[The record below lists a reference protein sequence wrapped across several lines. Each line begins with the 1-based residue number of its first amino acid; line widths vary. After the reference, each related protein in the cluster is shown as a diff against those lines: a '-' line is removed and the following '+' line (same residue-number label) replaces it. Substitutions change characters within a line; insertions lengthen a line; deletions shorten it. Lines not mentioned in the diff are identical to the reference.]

1 MDGAATPLRLL
12 RRKRCQVALIR
23 GFALSATICLASLS
37 GTSVSVAQESLP
49 AAITPSQSP
58 ASINDILAKR
68 GSVTFRQTPLN
79 EVVFSLGQI
88 WGINVVAGAG
98 VDGTVSGVFEDASL
112 AEVLDAVLGAN
123 GYGYKLSGRSLIIQT
138 LDKIGADDPNL
149 RRQTLQLPTA
159 ISDQEAVVKAAELL
173 LSSRG
178 RLQMIPNSGSVLII
192 DFEENVQRVTRFFAE
207 LSQQA
212 TTQAPAGTPP
222 ASAPAALSNPN
233 ADMPQAVVNN
243 GPRAAYYAPQFTTAQ
258 DLEGALTTALGQSA
272 SVSLI
277 PNENRIMIIGSSE
290 QLEMAGEIIRTLDI
304 PRPQVRIAALIYDVE
319 LRRGEQLGIDWGK
332 TLSINGS
339 FGGDAAAATAGGTT
353 GGTTGGTG
361 GGATGGATD
370 AAASAAATGLAVT
383 LGTLQD
389 TFTLGSVIKALDE
402 TRGAH
407 LLADP
412 TITVADRSE
421 ANIKIVTKI
430 PYQQLT
436 QTQQGGNIGT
446 TAFEEAGITLTVTP
460 RIARDGTIQMKV
472 RPEFSTLV
480 EYINGQPLIDSRA
493 AETDVRIAD
502 RHTLVIGG
510 LRRKQARDAIT
521 GIPGLM
527 NIHKIGR
534 LFGAHD
540 SGVSESELIVFLRPE
555 IVTPYQPMD
564 VRGQAAALQGNQQL
578 DAIPVA
584 THCPLVP
591 DCKDHHCVY
600 HHPRPNVN
608 GGSPGHS
615 QYGDFLMIGGD
626 GIESWYD
633 PLPSDASPSFK
644 SQLEPIN
651 APAPLPTVVP
661 TSRSVQQ
668 LEPVSA
674 ARLPSQPRATQQ
686 RTSNVGEHPQV
697 YVEVLPPHLR
707 QSTGEQRR

>member
-1 MDGAATPLRLL
+1 
-12 RRKRCQVALIR
+12 
-23 GFALSATICLASLS
+23 
-37 GTSVSVAQESLP
+37 
-49 AAITPSQSP
+49 
-58 ASINDILAKR
+58 
-68 GSVTFRQTPLN
+68 LN

-88 WGINVVAGAG
+88 WGVNVVAGAG

-149 RRQTLQLPTA
+149 RRQTLQLPAA
-159 ISDQEAVVKAAELL
+159 ITDHEAVVKAAELL

-192 DFEENVQRVTRFFAE
+192 DFEENLQRVTRFFAE
-207 LSQQA
+207 LSQQS
-212 TTQAPAGTPP
+212 TMQAPANSPPTTTPSTSNDP
-222 ASAPAALSNPN
+222 NPN
-233 ADMPQAVVNN
+233 IAATIVNN
-243 GPRAAYYAPQFTTAQ
+243 GPKAAYYAPQFTAAQ
-258 DLEGALTTALGQSA
+258 DLEGPLTAALGQSA
-272 SVSLI
+272 SISLI
-277 PNENRIMIIGSSE
+277 PNENRIMIIGSPE

-361 GGATGGATD
+361 GAGGGTGGATD
-370 AAASAAATGLAVT
+370 AAASAAATGVAVT

-389 TFTLGSVIKALDE
+389 TLTLGSVIKALDE

-460 RIARDGTIQMKV
+460 RIARDGTIQMRV

-626 GIESWYD
+626 GLESWYD
-633 PLPSDASPSFK
+633 PLPGNTMNPSLK
-644 SQLEPIN
+644 SHHDSLEEPVQL
-651 APAPLPTVVP
+651 PAVVP

-668 LEPVSA
+668 LEPVTA
-674 ARLPSQPRATQQ
+674 AQLTPQQ
-686 RTSNVGEHPQV
+686 RTIHVGDHPQV

-707 QSTGEQRR
+707 QSTIEQRR